1 MKYILSMAALAAA
14 TALPAT
20 AAPIMFY
27 DGQAGGAPE
36 SQGWLS
42 YANYNEADPNKA
54 SMATTAGGKTTIDTT
69 GDVASNAYYSNLDE
83 YGDSVHTPPAELNES
98 QGYTL
103 SFTGTMFAESHAA
116 NPADRTD
123 INAGWTLIA
132 ISSDRQAIQI
142 GFRGDQVFGVN
153 GSQDEDGNAS
163 MTFNNVTATPQAHTF
178 DLNIRNSQYTL
189 YADGDE
195 LISGATFDADI
206 NDLGGFASNSL
217 YFGDLSATADV
228 NYELSSFSLAVPEP
242 WAICP
247 IVLGLALLVRPRR
260 RRA

>member
-1 MKYILSMAALAAA
+1 MAALAAA

-42 YANYNEADPNKA
+42 YGNYNEADPNNA
-54 SMATTAGGKTTIDTT
+54 SMATPTDGGTTLDTT
-69 GDVASNAYYSNLDE
+69 GSAGSNAFYSDLNE
-83 YGDSVHTPPAELNES
+83 YGEYVHTPPPDLNAS
-98 QGYTL
+98 LGFTL
-103 SFTGTMFAESHAA
+103 SFTGTMLNESHADTTA
-116 NPADRTD
+116 NESD
-123 INAGWTLIA
+123 INAGWTLIV
-132 ISSDRQAIQI
+132 ISSNRQAIQI
-142 GFRGDQVFGVN
+142 GFRNDQIFGVN
-153 GSQDEDGNAS
+153 GSLEEDGNTIK
-163 MTFNNVTATPQAHTF
+163 TFNNVTATPQAHTF
-178 DLNIRNSQYTL
+178 DLSIQNSSYTL
-189 YADGDE
+189 FADGND
-195 LISGATFDADI
+195 LLSGQTFDVDDVPSMRDWPSNFLI
-206 NDLGGFASNSL
+206 LGDGSF
-217 YFGDLSATADV
+217 TADV